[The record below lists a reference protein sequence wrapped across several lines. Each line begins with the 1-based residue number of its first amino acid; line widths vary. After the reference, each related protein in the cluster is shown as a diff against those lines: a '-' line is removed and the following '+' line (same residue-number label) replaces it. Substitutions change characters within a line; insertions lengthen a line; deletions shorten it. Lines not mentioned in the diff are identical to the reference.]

1 MRHNKGMENETPLQ
15 TAQIRLRRTHLGNRY
30 DIYTGEAYR
39 ATAQTAAEI
48 NPILQKLNL
57 Q

>member
-1 MRHNKGMENETPLQ
+1 MENETPLQ

-39 ATAQTAAEI
+39 ATAQNAAEI